1 MPKPFPMTRRGYL
14 LVQQHPPRTS
24 PVRWG
29 RCRLLLSYGTLLYR
43 GPPIEQ
49 LPDFFFWS
57 TANQRAED
65 TACLVN
71 CSFCVS
77 SLLFLWDFVGFGRD
91 KYTYA
96 RDTPFMCF
104 SSSFP
109 FGLHQIEEHDS
120 ASKFKAPTRILAL
133 ASSFLNCSLDSTF
146 FICNDERASS
156 NTIYLRFFFSD
167 HSPTVQYLLVNL
179 PMAKSIEFNSFETN
193 IHSQIWFFS
202 FPSLFVFLFGKS
214 EYKCEPL
221 VLIFFLMPLIWAVS
235 VWCSYGL
242 IWAHIG

>member
-1 MPKPFPMTRRGYL
+1 M
-14 LVQQHPPRTS
+14 
-24 PVRWG
+24 RWR

-120 ASKFKAPTRILAL
+120 ASKFKAPTRIFAL
-133 ASSFLNCSLDSTF
+133 AASFLNCSLDSTF

-156 NTIYLRFFFSD
+156 NTIYLRFFFLIILQLSNTSWWTCLWQRVSSSILLRPIFILRSD
-167 HSPTVQYLLVNL
+167 
-179 PMAKSIEFNSFETN
+179 
-193 IHSQIWFFS
+193 FFP

-221 VLIFFLMPLIWAVS
+221 VLIFFLMPLIWAQ
-235 VWCSYGL
+235 L
-242 IWAHIG
+242 

>member
-1 MPKPFPMTRRGYL
+1 MQDPIFFLFYKVYQLASRKRRHQELMPKPFPMTRRGYL

-24 PVRWG
+24 PVRWR
-29 RCRLLLSYGTLLYR
+29 RCRLLLSYCTLLYR

-120 ASKFKAPTRILAL
+120 ASKFKAPTRILAS
-133 ASSFLNCSLDSTF
+133 SSFLVFKLLPGLHLF
-146 FICNDERASS
+146 
-156 NTIYLRFFFSD
+156 YL
-167 HSPTVQYLLVNL
+167 
-179 PMAKSIEFNSFETN
+179 
-193 IHSQIWFFS
+193 
-202 FPSLFVFLFGKS
+202 
-214 EYKCEPL
+214 
-221 VLIFFLMPLIWAVS
+221 
-235 VWCSYGL
+235 
-242 IWAHIG
+242 